1 MKTRKS
7 ILTVLLAV
15 LFSALSSWGA
25 QKPNIILIMADD
37 IAYDNIGC
45 YGSEY
50 FKTPRL
56 NKLAETGAKFNYCYS
71 MPLCT
76 PSRVKI
82 MTGRD
87 NIRNYVGFGS
97 LDKNETTF
105 GTMMKKAGY
114 NTAVAGKWQL
124 NGGKNGSL
132 APDCGFDTYC
142 LWHYPGTN
150 RERYWN
156 PSIMRDGELVP
167 VTADS
172 YGPDIC
178 TDFIVEFIEKNKQR
192 PFFVYYPMILVHGPF
207 PPTPANK
214 DSDSKDKIENYRS
227 MVTYMDKC
235 VGRIVDAL
243 DKNGLREN
251 TVVMFTTDNGT
262 GVGISYPFKGEE
274 RKGEKGRPTDGGS
287 HAPLIVNCP
296 GWVPAG
302 TVTND
307 LVDFS
312 DFLLTVTEIGGAK
325 LPDATLDGRSFWPQC
340 QGKKGNPRQ
349 WIYQYYYP
357 KGEGAAQLFGEG
369 KPYVIWAQD
378 QNYKLYSHGKFI
390 EVKDRYEKTNI
401 LPGTGSEQ
409 AEAARRKLQAAID
422 SMPKDNPHMMQEEK
436 SGKKKRQKEKKEI

>member
-1 MKTRKS
+1 MKTRKP
-7 ILTVLLAV
+7 VFALLLMAV
-15 LFSALSSWGA
+15 LFCTLPLWGA
-25 QKPNIILIMADD
+25 EKPNVILIMADD

-56 NKLAETGAKFNYCYS
+56 DKLARTGAKFNHCYS

-105 GTMMKKAGY
+105 GTMMKNAGY
-114 NTAVAGKWQL
+114 ATAVAGKWQL
-124 NGGKNGSL
+124 NAWKNGSL
-132 APDCGFDTYC
+132 ASDCGFDTYC
-142 LWHYPGTN
+142 LWHYPGTK

-178 TDFIVEFIEKNKQR
+178 TDFIIEFVEKNKER
-192 PFFVYYPMILVHGPF
+192 PFFIYYPMILVHGPF
-207 PPTPANK
+207 PPTP
-214 DSDSKDKIENYRS
+214 DSKDRNSKDKTSNYRD
-227 MVTYMDKC
+227 MVAYMDKC

-243 DKNGLREN
+243 DGNGVRNN

-262 GVGISYPFKGEE
+262 GVGLSYPFKGEE

-296 GWVPAG
+296 GQVPAG
-302 TVTND
+302 TVTDD

-312 DFLLTVTEIGGAK
+312 DFLPTIAEIGKAK
-325 LPDATLDGRSFWPQC
+325 LPDVTLDGRSFWPQC
-340 QGKKGNPRQ
+340 LGKKGNPRE
-349 WIYQYYYP
+349 WIFQYYNP
-357 KGEGAAQLFGEG
+357 RG
-369 KPYVIWAQD
+369 KTEPVIWAQD

-390 EVKDRYEKTNI
+390 EVKDRHEKTDI
-401 LPGTGSEQ
+401 LPGTGSAP

-422 SMPKDNPHMMQEEK
+422 SMPESNPQMEQK
-436 SGKKKRQKEKKEI
+436 KQTDKKKGPKKQEGKTN